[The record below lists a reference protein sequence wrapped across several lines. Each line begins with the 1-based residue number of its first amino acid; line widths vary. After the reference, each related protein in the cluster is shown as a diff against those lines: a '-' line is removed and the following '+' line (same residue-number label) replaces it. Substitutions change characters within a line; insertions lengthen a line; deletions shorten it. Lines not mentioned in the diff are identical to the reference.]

1 MIHNFKVENFYSINE
16 EQELNF
22 TTSKKYSDSYVQYDN
37 NYISQ
42 VNCFVGAN
50 ASGKTNIFRAL
61 SFLLWFAEN
70 SFYKNIDNDIRKL
83 FSPHKLREQDSTKF
97 ELIFDYNEKLY
108 RYSLELTPKRLIS
121 EKLELKSQKGYI
133 YLYKLENKDKKI
145 NIRYNRNSDILPR
158 INPKEEERYK
168 SKKMATF
175 LSFLIGV
182 GYLEKIGLNGINKRG
197 FRNVY
202 SHGSISLDS
211 TSEAVILSR
220 ELENSELKPKILSYL
235 KYFDLGISNFVQGAF
250 KVKLTDETFDLIGF
264 KHVNNQYSFDLPIS
278 EESAGTIKGLY
289 LLLNLLGVLSKG
301 GIAIIDELDTRLH
314 YEIANKLISLFAN
327 KDTNQNNAQLI
338 FSTHQPLFLNDRDKT
353 QIFLCYK
360 EDYLNTEIY
369 RLDDI
374 QGIRNTE
381 NFFEKYLAGEYGAT
395 PRIGNCLDE

>member
-220 ELENSELKPKILSYL
+220 ELENSEHKPKILSYL
-235 KYFDLGISNFVQGAF
+235 K
-250 KVKLTDETFDLIGF
+250 
-264 KHVNNQYSFDLPIS
+264 
-278 EESAGTIKGLY
+278 
-289 LLLNLLGVLSKG
+289 
-301 GIAIIDELDTRLH
+301 
-314 YEIANKLISLFAN
+314 
-327 KDTNQNNAQLI
+327 
-338 FSTHQPLFLNDRDKT
+338 
-353 QIFLCYK
+353 C
-360 EDYLNTEIY
+360 
-369 RLDDI
+369 
-374 QGIRNTE
+374 
-381 NFFEKYLAGEYGAT
+381 
-395 PRIGNCLDE
+395 